1 MRKANSSMC
10 PVNALTTQ
18 VYKEV
23 YLMEEENM
31 HTFYEVCEKI
41 MQAGIL
47 FISTV
52 A

>member
-10 PVNALTTQ
+10 PVNASTTQ